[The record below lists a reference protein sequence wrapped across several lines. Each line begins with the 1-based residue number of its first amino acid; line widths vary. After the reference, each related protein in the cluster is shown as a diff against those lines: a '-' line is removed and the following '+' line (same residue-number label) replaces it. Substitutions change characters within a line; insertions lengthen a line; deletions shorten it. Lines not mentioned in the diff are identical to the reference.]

1 MEKVTSGFQLLMT
14 ETNGVGQAFMEAIKT
29 LGEKSSLD
37 AKVHELAYI
46 SVLTATKNFDGLPFH
61 MQQAKKLGAT
71 KEEIKSAVL
80 LPMPLVG
87 IQVAEAL
94 PHVEKLY
101 EESSLS

>member
-29 LGEKSSLD
+29 SLD

>member
-1 MEKVTSGFQLLMT
+1 MEKVTNGFQLLMT
-14 ETNGVGQAFMEAIKT
+14 ETNGVGLAFMDAIKVM
-29 LGEKSSLD
+29 GEKSSLD

-61 MQQAKKLGAT
+61 MQHARQLGAT

-94 PHVEKLY
+94 PHLVKLY
-101 EESSLS
+101 ENE